1 MNEKSIILT
10 GGGTAGHVSL
20 NEAIIPSLF
29 EAGYKVH
36 YIGSKDGIEK
46 ELIGNAFPDLPYH
59 SISSGKLRRYFSMKN
74 FTDPFK
80 VLAGVGQALSIIK
93 KVKPTVI
100 FSKGGFVSVP
110 VVVAAKLANVPVV
123 VHESDVTP
131 GLANKIALPFA
142 SHIFTVF
149 KETMKHLPSDKTT
162 NTGSIIRQQLFEGK
176 KEAGLAYCGFSTDKK
191 VLLVMGGSLGSVVIN
206 DALRENLPALLQ
218 QYQIIH
224 LCGKGNIDE
233 GLTNLNGY
241 KQFDYVTTE
250 LPDLLYAADL
260 IVSRAGSNSIFEF
273 LALHKPM
280 LLIPLSAAK
289 SRGDQILNARLFK
302 NQGFAQVL
310 DEDTMTSA
318 IFLKAV
324 QQLDTKA
331 DDMIDKMLDVEQ
343 PKTPAEMVS
352 LITQYEK

>member
-1 MNEKSIILT
+1 MNQKTIILT

-20 NEAIIPSLF
+20 NEAIIPSLI
-29 EAGYKVH
+29 EAGYNVH

-80 VLAGVGQALSIIK
+80 VLTGVMQALSVIK

-110 VVVAAKLANVPVV
+110 VVVAAKLANIPVV

-149 KETMKHLPSDKTT
+149 KETLKHLPSDKST
-162 NTGSIIRQQLFEGK
+162 NTGSIIRQQLFEGNK
-176 KEAGLAYCGFSTDKK
+176 ANGLAYCGFSGEKK

-206 DALRENLPALLQ
+206 DALRENLPTLLED
-218 QYQIIH
+218 YQIIH
-224 LCGKGNIDE
+224 LCGKGNVDE
-233 GLTNLNGY
+233 RFVHLEGY
-241 KQFDYVTTE
+241 KQFEYVTSE
-250 LPDLLYAADL
+250 LPDLLYASDF

-302 NQGFAQVL
+302 NQGFAHVL
-310 DEDTMTSA
+310 DEDTMTKES
-318 IFLKAV
+318 FLKAV
-324 QQLDTKA
+324 KQVEEKSEE
-331 DDMIDKMLDVEQ
+331 MIDRMLDVEQ
-343 PKTPAEMVS
+343 PKTPSEMVS